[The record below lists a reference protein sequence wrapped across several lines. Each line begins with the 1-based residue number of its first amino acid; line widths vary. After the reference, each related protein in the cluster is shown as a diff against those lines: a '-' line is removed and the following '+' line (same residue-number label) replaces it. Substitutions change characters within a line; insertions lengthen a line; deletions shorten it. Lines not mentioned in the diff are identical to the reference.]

1 VSALAIGRLNDTGLY
16 IRANRRLNLTSI
28 SCIVGIE
35 IKRLSFGKEFELNYD
50 LVFEGGGAKGMVFVG
65 AMQEFETR
73 GHKHNRLL
81 GTSAGAITAALLA
94 AGYSSDEMLKA
105 LSEKKGE
112 QSVFSDFMGEPGPFS
127 GSPLVEDG
135 ALARLLT
142 DIDIPLLPDALEKR
156 LDQTIVKWMASNPKA
171 SHLFSFVEL
180 GGWYSADNFLKWIS
194 NKMDS
199 GKLNGKPRNFSKM
212 TLKHFHEATGKDL
225 SLVGSD
231 TTQEMMLV
239 LNHRTAPELPVVWAV
254 RMSMSIPLL
263 WQEVVW
269 QKEWGKYRG
278 MDMEGHTIV
287 DGGLLSNFPIEL
299 FISDLKTVT
308 DVMGNKTSEHVLGLL
323 IDETLP
329 VPGEQAI
336 KSDTDKKGFEF
347 SQLATVKR
355 INDLVNTVLGA
366 HDKSVIEAFENNVA
380 RMPAKGYGT
389 TEFDMTDDRRN
400 TLVAAGRKAMHDYF
414 AYELPAAAIASSVE
428 STTKPAYRVTASADR
443 LAEKMIL
450 R

>member
-1 VSALAIGRLNDTGLY
+1 M
-16 IRANRRLNLTSI
+16 
-28 SCIVGIE
+28 
-35 IKRLSFGKEFELNYD
+35 NYD

-65 AMQEFETR
+65 AMQEFEAR
-73 GHKHNRLL
+73 GHTHGRLL
-81 GTSAGAITAALLA
+81 GTSAGAITATLLA

-112 QSVFSDFMGEPGPFS
+112 QSVFSDFMGEPGSFS
-127 GSPLVEDG
+127 HSPLVKDG

-142 DIDIPLLPDALEKR
+142 NIDIPLLPDALEER
-156 LDQTIVKWMASNPKA
+156 LDRAIVNWVASNSRA

-194 NKMDS
+194 NKLDS
-199 GKLNGKPRNFSKM
+199 GELNGKPRNFSKM
-212 TLKHFHEATGKDL
+212 TLKQFHEATGKDL

-231 TTQEMMLV
+231 TAQEMMLV
-239 LNHRTAPELPVVWAV
+239 FNHRTAPELPVIWAV

-308 DVMGNKTSEHVLGLL
+308 DVMGDKTSAHVLGML

-329 VPGEQAI
+329 VPGAQGV
-336 KSDTDKKGFEF
+336 KGDTDEKGFDI
-347 SQLATVKR
+347 SQLVTVQR
-355 INDLVNTVLGA
+355 LNNLINTVLGA
-366 HDKSVIEAFENNVA
+366 RDKSVIEAFENHVA

-389 TEFDMTDDRRN
+389 TEFDMTDERRN
-400 TLVAAGRKAMHDYF
+400 TLVAAGRKAMHNYF
-414 AYELPAAAIASSVE
+414 AYEQPAADIAYSFEIAS
-428 STTKPAYRVTASADR
+428 KPSYTVTASADR